1 MAGKSLFAHMKS
13 QLEATR
19 RQIREAVIDF
29 SIPDDKVLELR
40 ADPRQ
45 LFEEVK
51 ELERKS
57 AKKGLFRFL
66 GL

>member
-1 MAGKSLFAHMKS
+1 MAGKSLLAHMKS
-13 QLEATR
+13 QLDATR

-29 SIPDDKVLELR
+29 SIPDDEVLELR
-40 ADPRQ
+40 TDTRQ

-57 AKKGLFRFL
+57 GKKGLFRFL
-66 GL
+66 GF